1 MLRSRSQLFGQN
13 NDTTNSEHLPV
24 ELAFAVIYSTLYGQE
39 IEFYGEKASYENG
52 FVPVRLG
59 NKKPRVKD
67 RMVPY
72 QAGIIVQIC
81 KNMYLIEEGEV
92 KGGNVNDIIFA
103 FAHGYCGIESK
114 EWAEIDHNSV
124 GRAMRSA
131 MHKDLSEATERL
143 IKTGSCY
150 DKDHTETLIPVTD
163 DGSISEPVIKKNHNG
178 EEYSFVEY
186 SRDITEWDLG
196 IRAENYE
203 RIYRKYNMYQ
213 GRPEAKQI
221 ERAAYCSKGLKIS
234 PIDPKDTS
242 YRIWES
248 PVGKPQKHKNMDI
261 VIIGETP
268 LSAELRYMCFREVD
282 ISIEGDPVRM
292 RLIQIR
298 PEYPSKGILDH
309 LNKDSVVIIGR
320 TDILERDDWL
330 EGCKEK
336 GIGKILNYVSTKDT
350 KHRADLI
357 NFSDMNDLTSKI
369 SMIYRNEMYNERRIG
384 GTEI

>member
-1 MLRSRSQLFGQN
+1 MIRSRSQLFGRN
-13 NDTTNSEHLPV
+13 NDTTVSEHLPV

-39 IEFYGEKASYENG
+39 IEFNGEKASWENG

-81 KNMYLIEEGEV
+81 KNMYLAEDGEV
-92 KGGNVNDIIFA
+92 KGGKVNDIIFA
-103 FAHGYCGIESK
+103 FAHGYCGYESN
-114 EWAEIDHNSV
+114 EWAQIDQNGV
-124 GRAMRSA
+124 GKAMRSA

-143 IKTGSCY
+143 IRTGSCF
-150 DKDHTETLIPVTD
+150 DKEHTETLIPVTD
-163 DGSISEPVIKKNHNG
+163 DGSVSEPIIKMNNKG

-203 RIYRKYNMYQ
+203 RIYQKYNMYQ

-221 ERAAYCSKGLKIS
+221 ERAAFCSKGLRIS
-234 PIDPKDTS
+234 SMDPKDTT
-242 YRIWES
+242 YRIWEF
-248 PVGKPQKHKNMDI
+248 PVGRPKKHRPLD
-261 VIIGETP
+261 VVLIGETSVSP
-268 LSAELRYMCFREVD
+268 ELRYMCFRETDV
-282 ISIEGDPVRM
+282 SVGGDPLRIRM
-292 RLIQIR
+292 VQIR

-309 LNKDSVVIIGR
+309 LNKDAVVIIGR
-320 TDILERDDWL
+320 TDVLERDEWL

-336 GIGKILNYVSTKDT
+336 GIGTILSYVSSKDT
-350 KHRADLI
+350 QHRADLI
-357 NFSDMNDLTSKI
+357 NFTDLDDLESK
-369 SMIYRNEMYNERRIG
+369 MTLFYRNEVYKERNKG
-384 GTEI
+384 GAEL